1 MASLVHELL
10 PLNQCEITSEQN
22 FMKLKIT
29 HKEISA
35 TTAGDINSPNLLVLS
50 NFAHVQL
57 SYSLVTCNKL
67 VLRC

>member
-29 HKEISA
+29 HKEIGA
-35 TTAGDINSPNLLVLS
+35 TTAGDINSLNLLVIHSDLWS
-50 NFAHVQL
+50 CFVSHPG
-57 SYSLVTCNKL
+57 
-67 VLRC
+67 